1 MLLISIIN
9 KQMRKTKQKELIEEE
24 VKKLDSFFTA
34 EELFKRVNQKDKKIE
49 IATVYRFLRN
59 LKKKEKL
66 HSYLCNR
73 KTVYSKEENNHCHF
87 VCQKC
92 GEIKHFD
99 VKSLDFLKIKESICH
114 FQIDVH
120 GTCKKCLKK

>member
-1 MLLISIIN
+1 
-9 KQMRKTKQKELIEEE
+9 MRKTKQKELIEEE

-34 EELFKRVNQKDKKIE
+34 EELFKRVNQKDKKIG

>member
-34 EELFKRVNQKDKKIE
+34 EELFKRVNQKDKKIG

-73 KTVYSKEENNHCHF
+73 KIVYSKEENNHCHF

>member
-34 EELFKRVNQKDKKIE
+34 EELFKRVNQKDKKIG

>member
-34 EELFKRVNQKDKKIE
+34 EELFKRVNQKDKKIG

-66 HSYLCNR
+66 Q
-73 KTVYSKEENNHCHF
+73 KTLV
-87 VCQKC
+87 
-92 GEIKHFD
+92 
-99 VKSLDFLKIKESICH
+99 
-114 FQIDVH
+114 
-120 GTCKKCLKK
+120 